1 MTVLRLFFELAI
13 DLQNA
18 RAQWETA
25 RSRCEDV
32 QVHAHVSNR
41 GEILEF
47 LRSWV
52 PEYGLSWE
60 QCDIHGLMR
69 FLGDLIWPNAFIKSG
84 DSQAI
89 LAEGWEMECVE
100 SAMPN
105 TLYQK
110 KTQGFQRGHLGFEM
124 YMCIYIYIHK

>member
-32 QVHAHVSNR
+32 QIHAHVSNR
-41 GEILEF
+41 GEISQF

-52 PEYGLSWE
+52 PEYGLSCE

-105 TLYQK
+105 TLSK
-110 KTQGFQRGHLGFEM
+110 EDTRLSARTFG
-124 YMCIYIYIHK
+124 I